1 MMEKANKMQEKFKKL
16 KILILILAIFSTLLC
31 GALIV
36 VSVISVYDE
45 CDPTTANSTDLE
57 VFKGGEQI
65 NIDQNKLSYNIK
77 TKHFAMLDTSNRK
90 LLSGSIGN
98 SLDLSDYKEIK
109 SEKSNNGFSVHY
121 TAKSRAANIKLGI
134 PFFYINT

>member
-1 MMEKANKMQEKFKKL
+1 LFGSL
-16 KILILILAIFSTLLC
+16 
-31 GALIV
+31 
-36 VSVISVYDE
+36 E

-57 VFKGGEQI
+57 VLKGGEQI

-77 TKHFAMLDTSNRK
+77 TKDFAMLDTSNKK

-134 PFFYINT
+134 PFL